1 MMSLEFFPVFMRE
14 NKFLTASLTSFFL
27 FSVTWNNKR
36 HRLQSPIFKR
46 YSCEKKYIK
55 RKQQNLHLKAAT
67 DKTASLES
75 VHRIRCFCILDFQPQ
90 SLSYGCTGF
99 RLGGKIKET
108 RLKTTALFQTDRP
121 RASSIGAN
129 RCSQSWFLLIWL
141 RLPLN
146 RTVFQRNRDWG

>member
-27 FSVTWNNKR
+27 FSVTWNNKS

-55 RKQQNLHLKAAT
+55 RKQQNSHLKTAT

-75 VHRIRCFCILDFQPQ
+75 VHRIRCFCILDFQLQ

-99 RLGGKIKET
+99 RSGGKIKKT
-108 RLKTTALFQTDRP
+108 RLQTTALFQTGRP
-121 RASSIGAN
+121 RLSSIGTN
-129 RCSQSWFLLIWL
+129 RFNHSWFHLIWL
-141 RLPLN
+141 RFPLN
-146 RTVFQRNRDWG
+146 RTVF